1 MFNKF
6 INFFKH
12 DEKQLRSN
20 RWIFVTVLVTSLLGL
35 LAAFVLS
42 VEAIELIK
50 NPNAQF
56 SCSINAVI
64 NCATVAQTSYS
75 WLFGFPNSLIGM
87 MVMPIF
93 IVVAIAGLYGV
104 KFPRQFMFA
113 VQVMALSSLAFAFY
127 LFHISIVV
135 IQVLCPWCLLVDV
148 TTIIMFS
155 ALTRYNVSEG
165 NLYLSKK
172 CANLAKNFIKKDY
185 DKFAAALL
193 IVAGAVIIVAK
204 FGSSLFA

>member
-1 MFNKF
+1 MFNKIISYF
-6 INFFKH
+6 THK
-12 DEKQLRSN
+12 EKQLRSN

-42 VEAIELIK
+42 IDAIEIIK

-56 SCSINAVI
+56 SCNINAVV
-64 NCATVAQTSYS
+64 NCGTVAKTSYS
-75 WLFGFPNSLIGM
+75 SLLGFPNSFIGM
-87 MVMPIF
+87 MVMPVF
-93 IVVAIAGLYGV
+93 AVVAIAGLYGV

-113 VQVMALSSLAFAFY
+113 VQALAFFSLLFAFY
-127 LFHISIVV
+127 LFHISIIL

-148 TTIIMFS
+148 TTIIMFF
-155 ALTRYNVSEG
+155 ALARYNINHD

-172 CANLAKNFIKKDY
+172 LAASAKTFIAKDY

-193 IVAGAVIIVAK
+193 IVVGAAVIVAK

>member
-6 INFFKH
+6 MNFFKH
-12 DEKQLRSN
+12 KEKQLRSN
-20 RWIFVTVLVTSLLGL
+20 RWIFITVFVTSALGL

-42 VEAIELIK
+42 IEAIELVK

-93 IVVAIAGLYGV
+93 VITAIAGLYGV

-113 VQVMALSSLAFAFY
+113 IQAMAFFSLLFAFY
-127 LFHISIVV
+127 LFHISIVI
-135 IQVLCPWCLLVDV
+135 IQVLCP
-148 TTIIMFS
+148 
-155 ALTRYNVSEG
+155 
-165 NLYLSKK
+165 
-172 CANLAKNFIKKDY
+172 
-185 DKFAAALL
+185 
-193 IVAGAVIIVAK
+193 
-204 FGSSLFA
+204 

>member
-1 MFNKF
+1 M
-6 INFFKH
+6 NFFKH
-12 DEKQLRSN
+12 KEKQLRSN
-20 RWIFVTVLVTSLLGL
+20 RWIFITVFVTSALGL

-42 VEAIELIK
+42 IEAIELVK

-93 IVVAIAGLYGV
+93 VITAIAGLYGV

-113 VQVMALSSLAFAFY
+113 IQAMAFFSLLFAFY
-127 LFHISIVV
+127 LFHISIVI

-148 TTIIMFS
+148 TTIIMFF
-155 ALTRYNVSEG
+155 ALTRYNVNVG

-172 CANLAKNFIKKDY
+172 YANLAKNFIKKDY
-185 DKFAAALL
+185 DKFAAALI